1 LKYDHRL
8 IIDTILY
15 VLVSGCACLF
25 VPLDLDPW
33 HAAYR
38 WFATASHWQPGTHQI
53 PDGIHDVAV
62 RVGHRQPADVR
73 PVPPTDTSG
82 ASSCHSASE
91 VSDG

>member
-38 WFATASHWQPGTHQI
+38 WFRHSSALGVGGFKWLLQRGMNRPGDLGGLDYCT
-53 PDGIHDVAV
+53 
-62 RVGHRQPADVR
+62 PAGVTG
-73 PVPPTDTSG
+73 VL
-82 ASSCHSASE
+82 C
-91 VSDG
+91 